1 MYHIHMQENTCMEFV
16 KEVHTLKFLREEA
29 IRKLHLQTLELTKEV
44 AKAGNWKL
52 FKLETHKDWI

>member
-16 KEVHTLKFLREEA
+16 KEVHTLKFLKEEA
-29 IRKLHLQTLELTKEV
+29 IRKLHLQTLELTIEV

-52 FKLETHKDWI
+52 FKLETRKDWI

>member
-29 IRKLHLQTLELTKEV
+29 IRKLHLQTLELTIEV
-44 AKAGNWKL
+44 AKAGN
-52 FKLETHKDWI
+52 